1 MSDPTIPVVRN
12 VDGGVTRS
20 GADVRRYLLSQV
32 SSPVRWT
39 ACVERLAR
47 EGAGAFVEVGPGRV
61 LTSLRKRIS
70 EGIRGYS
77 IEDPT
82 GLEET
87 LAALGK
93 S

>member
-1 MSDPTIPVVRN
+1 M
-12 VDGGVTRS
+12 
-20 GADVRRYLLSQV
+20 
-32 SSPVRWT
+32 
-39 ACVERLAR
+39 
-47 EGAGAFVEVGPGRV
+47 
-61 LTSLRKRIS
+61 LTSLRKRI
-70 EGIRGYS
+70 GAGVRGYS